1 VLSRLAHL
9 TRKGEDIFK
18 YLRSEEVKQRARKL
32 GKLGKYVKLEEI
44 KVFGIS
50 LDAKA
55 ILEDVINAVSDT

>member
-1 VLSRLAHL
+1 M
-9 TRKGEDIFK
+9 
-18 YLRSEEVKQRARKL
+18 KQRARKL